1 MAGLKMKVIEQ
12 VVSITLTGQYIR
24 DSSRLE
30 PEDGVSEENSLI
42 FLREAEDAL
51 SGTIEEFK
59 TALGMVSGI

>member
-1 MAGLKMKVIEQ
+1 MKVIEQ